1 MTALFKR
8 AYPPAEP
15 PDGQYWWLP
24 FHGRDVVVREQDGQ
38 PVLLY
43 GDVDLLAGLEFEP
56 PVLLGVLDGVP
67 CVTCQL
73 AVATELPSGWHAGGL
88 RELYGKLD
96 DALYGIVGYA
106 AHLLLW
112 QRTSR
117 FCPVC
122 AGSTEPMQ
130 GDWGRRCSECGHTR
144 YPQLSPA
151 ILALVHD
158 GDQVLLTHKPGWNAR
173 YSIIAG
179 FVEPGE
185 SLEACVQREVGEE
198 VGVAVA
204 NISYVGSQPWPFP
217 DQLMIGY
224 MAEYAGGTL
233 AIDTTELDAAAW
245 FHVDAL
251 PELPPPM
258 SLSRRIIDAWAAS
271 RRPKQVDGQS
281 AFKD

>member
-1 MTALFKR
+1 MTTLFRR
-8 AYPPAEP
+8 AYPPAELP
-15 PDGQYWWLP
+15 AGAYWWLP
-24 FHGRDVVVREQDGQ
+24 FCGPDVVVREDDGQ
-38 PVLLY
+38 AALLY
-43 GDVDLLAGLEFEP
+43 GGMDVVAGLEFEP
-56 PVLLGVLDGVP
+56 PVLLGSLDGVP
-67 CVTCQL
+67 CVSCQL
-73 AVATELPSGWHAGGL
+73 SSTAELPTGWHAIGL

-96 DALYGIVGYA
+96 DALYEIAGYA

-122 AGSTEPMQ
+122 ASSTEPMQ
-130 GDWGRRCSECGHTR
+130 GDWGRRCSKCGHTR

-158 GDQVLLTHKPGWNAR
+158 GDRVLLTHKPGWSAR

-185 SLEACVQREVGEE
+185 SLEACVQREVEEE

-224 MAEYAGGTL
+224 MAEYAGGML
-233 AIDTTELDAAAW
+233 EIDTAELDDAAW

-271 RRPKQVDGQS
+271 RRRELLDGQS
-281 AFKD
+281 SFRA